1 MGMGLPHKARRSGAR
16 KGRMVPGASGLC
28 VREEQRGIVCLIQCS
43 FLSGPGWDSV
53 TVGAVVRLILVL
65 SPPSPRT
72 PEWPAHRAVY
82 PRGKSILY
90 SALG

>member
-1 MGMGLPHKARRSGAR
+1 MGMGLPHKARRPGAR

-43 FLSGPGWDSV
+43 CLSGPGWDSV

-72 PEWPAHRAVY
+72 PSGLRTEQCTQEESQYCIQP
-82 PRGKSILY
+82 
-90 SALG
+90 